1 MCVQRRAL
9 GLAHLFIS
17 YCPCVYVNCFA
28 RACLQAQ
35 ALTLKPRKPGQR
47 NLASLANRRHD
58 PQIRA
63 AQGQLEGR
71 PRHCRQNAGGLEG
84 SMPPH
89 VHDDQPA
96 MDCRRERLP
105 RTLLVSGDAQRLQ
118 QQVAD
123 WLGTHNNQALDD
135 QRPARRKRPSLLLA
149 RKRKTRSTWRRW
161 CRRRAWAKLSCTLS
175 QIVED

>member
-9 GLAHLFIS
+9 GLVHLFIS

-89 VHDDQPA
+89 VHDGQPA

-135 QRPARRKRPSLLLA
+135 QRPARRVL
-149 RKRKTRSTWRRW
+149 
-161 CRRRAWAKLSCTLS
+161 
-175 QIVED
+175 